1 MNVVRYNRVPYQE
14 FRVQLERKM
23 EIFINGKS
31 YEFTTALNIQEIL
44 DTLEIESKVVAVALN
59 SVVVKKQ
66 NWKETSL
73 ANGDKIEFLQFMS
86 GG

>member
-1 MNVVRYNRVPYQE
+1 
-14 FRVQLERKM
+14 M

-66 NWKETSL
+66 NWKETFL

>member
-1 MNVVRYNRVPYQE
+1 
-14 FRVQLERKM
+14 M

-31 YEFTTALNIQEIL
+31 YEFTTTLNIQEIL

-59 SVVVKKQ
+59 SAVVKKQ
-66 NWKETSL
+66 NWKETFL
-73 ANGDKIEFLQFMS
+73 ENGDKIEFLQFMS